1 MTEESNSV
9 IIFQNLEIYIASHT
23 RSVTHSRSALR
34 LNVGFLL
41 NLTVGSSREF
51 LFDFPRIHLQP
62 DLDLT
67 DLTGKTVVTRTPQ
80 GLLVNTKMQASCLAE
95 CGRCLTEFEQIL
107 KVDFTELY
115 YFPGRAIGETDMQ
128 LPEDSIIDLEP
139 VLREY
144 MLLEVPINPVCN
156 TDCEGLCPVCGE
168 SLTGNSHNHDDEAI
182 DPRLA
187 VLKELLDEDQ

>member
-1 MTEESNSV
+1 
-9 IIFQNLEIYIASHT
+9 
-23 RSVTHSRSALR
+23 VTHSRSALR

-51 LFDFPRIHLQP
+51 LFDFPCIHLQP
-62 DLDLT
+62 DLDLK

-80 GLLVNTKMQASCLAE
+80 GLLVDTKMQASCLAE
-95 CGRCLTEFEQIL
+95 CGRCLNEFEQVL
-107 KVDFTELY
+107 NVDFTELY
-115 YFPGRAIGETDMQ
+115 YFPGRAIDETDLQ
-128 LPEDSIIDLEP
+128 LPEDLIIDLEP

-156 TDCEGLCPVCGE
+156 PDCKGLCPVCGD
-168 SLTGNSHNHDDEAI
+168 SITGNSHNHDDEAI

-187 VLKELLDEDQ
+187 VLKELLDKDQ